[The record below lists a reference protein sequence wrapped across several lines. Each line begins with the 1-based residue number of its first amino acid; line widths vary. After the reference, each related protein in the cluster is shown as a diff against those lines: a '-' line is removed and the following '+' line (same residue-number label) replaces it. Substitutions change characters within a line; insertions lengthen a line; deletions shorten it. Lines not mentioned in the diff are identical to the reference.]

1 MERDKRLGNN
11 ANIALGLHTCHT
23 EIRPEAEA
31 MGKPTDA
38 AAGLKHRWQGGPR
51 GASTAQGFTLLE
63 LMITAVILSLLT
75 ALAFPRYQQARSSAL
90 IGSIVA
96 ELVANA
102 KACSIITASGFGETP
117 TPPPVTPERGG
128 VELLQGCSSAGEGGT
143 LQASWGSARASGI
156 ACLSSTSL
164 ITSSTAT
171 VTVATDS
178 SLTCSFAN

>member
-1 MERDKRLGNN
+1 MARPSDTGSRQGRGWRGHLLER
-11 ANIALGLHTCHT
+11 
-23 EIRPEAEA
+23 
-31 MGKPTDA
+31 
-38 AAGLKHRWQGGPR
+38 
-51 GASTAQGFTLLE
+51 SSAQGFTLLE

-178 SLTCSFAN
+178 SLSCSFAN